1 MISRRLALLLAL
13 LAPLAGMAKEIDIL
27 RLTDRSEDGFYYLD
41 VDAEI
46 EPGREVR
53 EAVASGIPLRFVFD
67 VRVHKVRRYLWNEK
81 LLELRRTLLLERHAL
96 AGKYVVTD
104 EASQQRQVASSLD
117 DALIVLGRVRRMAI
131 AREDELNPERP
142 LVGRVRVKLDIES
155 LPAPLRPIA
164 WVSPRWHVSSDWEAW
179 EIPE

>member
-1 MISRRLALLLAL
+1 MKRRFSLGLVLVLCSFAL
-13 LAPLAGMAKEIDIL
+13 MAKEIDIL
-27 RLTDRSEDGFYYLD
+27 RLTDRSEDGFYALD

-67 VRVHKVRRYLWNEK
+67 VRVHKVRRYLWNER

-117 DALIVLGRVRRMAI
+117 DALIMLGRVRRMVI
-131 AREDELNPERP
+131 ARDDELAPERP

-179 EIPE
+179 DIPE

>member
-1 MISRRLALLLAL
+1 MVRLLVLLLAL
-13 LAPLAGMAKEIDIL
+13 WSSLSVLAKEIDIL
-27 RLTDRSEDGFYYLD
+27 RLTDRREGGFYYLD
-41 VDAEI
+41 LDADI

-67 VRVHKVRRYLWNEK
+67 VRVHRVRRYLWNEK
-81 LLELRRTLLLERHAL
+81 MLELRRTILLERHAL

-117 DALIVLGRVRRMAI
+117 DALIMLGRVRRMAI
-131 AREDELNPERP
+131 AREIELDPERP
-142 LVGRVRVKLDIES
+142 LLGRVRVKLDIES

-164 WVSPRWHVSSDWEAW
+164 WVSPRWHVSSDWESW

>member
-1 MISRRLALLLAL
+1 MSPRLLVMLLAL
-13 LAPLAGMAKEIDIL
+13 GWSITGLTKEIDIL

-41 VDAEI
+41 VDADI

-67 VRVHKVRRYLWNEK
+67 IRVHKVRRYMWNEK
-81 LLELRRTLLLERHAL
+81 LLELRRTLRLERHAL

-104 EASQQRQVASSLD
+104 EANQQRQVASSLD
-117 DALIVLGRVRRMAI
+117 DALIMLGRVRRMAI
-131 AREDELNPERP
+131 AREDELIPERP
-142 LVGRVRVKLDIES
+142 LVGRVRVMLDIES